1 MILFEDTLWPLLH
14 LKFVGEH
21 TPAQYEEY
29 LAKLEKSLRRPGPCL
44 ILADTNVAQS
54 IPLAHCRRQVEWC
67 REHEALIR
75 EKVLG
80 VAFVVTST
88 LARLSLNIVVQLG
101 PLPPYTFVSHAR
113 AAGEWA
119 AERFSDVGLLQ
130 PSVRVRQHFG
140 LRPVAAAAGAP
151 WERAAHGEPL
161 SS

>member
-29 LAKLEKSLRRPGPCL
+29 LVRLETYLRRPEPC
-44 ILADTNVAQS
+44 IIIADTNVAQS
-54 IPLAHCRRQVEWC
+54 VPLSHCRRQAEWG
-67 REHEALIR
+67 REHEALLR

-88 LARLSLNIVVQLG
+88 LSRLSLNVVVQLG
-101 PLPPYTFVSHAR
+101 PMPMPYTFVSHAR
-113 AAGEWA
+113 AAAEWA
-119 AERFSDVGLLQ
+119 AERFSDTGLLQ

-140 LRPVAAAAGAP
+140 LRPVAAAAAAP
-151 WERAAHGEPL
+151 WGRPVHG
-161 SS
+161 

>member
-29 LAKLEKSLRRPGPCL
+29 LVKLETSLRRPGPCL
-44 ILADTNVAQS
+44 LIADTNVAQS
-54 IPLAHCRRQVEWC
+54 VPFSHCRRQAEWC

-88 LARLSLNIVVQLG
+88 LARLSLNVIVQLG
-101 PLPPYTFVSHAR
+101 PMPMPYTFVSHVR
-113 AAGEWA
+113 AAAEWA
-119 AERFSDVGLLQ
+119 AERFSDTGLLQ
-130 PSVRVRQHFG
+130 PSVHVRQHFG
-140 LRPVAAAAGAP
+140 LRPVAAAAASATGG
-151 WERAAHGEPL
+151 RAVYG
-161 SS
+161 